1 MQCWASQSASLRNF
15 CARFLLNLGR
25 TIFIVDI
32 YTPPFRSCYPVN
44 VNRYK
49 VFGFSFHIGT
59 EGGHTGHTG
68 QLTHTPQS
76 KSCSPQLPGPG
87 PRTAITDVSILCQ
100 LCFVSHLTCSI
111 NEIMRSCDHQHPQ
124 WKTECKKSLQMIKQ
138 KLNLHFPSWNLS
150 PKQAIVYTMDNER
163 RPAEDRGYLL
173 TRDNLNIGG
182 NKMATYCKTLLLS
195 LYIMKPDWE
204 FQPI

>member
-59 EGGHTGHTG
+59 EGGHWTADPH
-68 QLTHTPQS
+68 
-76 KSCSPQLPGPG
+76 
-87 PRTAITDVSILCQ
+87 TAIKELLASAAWAGAADCDHGCLYLDILCQ
-100 LCFVSHLTCSI
+100 LCLASHLFNLWN
-111 NEIMRSCDHQHPQ
+111 NEVLWPPTSAM
-124 WKTECKKSLQMIKQ
+124 K
-138 KLNLHFPSWNLS
+138 
-150 PKQAIVYTMDNER
+150 
-163 RPAEDRGYLL
+163 DRGRKIFLSDL
-173 TRDNLNIGG
+173 SWFSWRSFGCN
-182 NKMATYCKTLLLS
+182 S
-195 LYIMKPDWE
+195 LYYSME
-204 FQPI
+204 